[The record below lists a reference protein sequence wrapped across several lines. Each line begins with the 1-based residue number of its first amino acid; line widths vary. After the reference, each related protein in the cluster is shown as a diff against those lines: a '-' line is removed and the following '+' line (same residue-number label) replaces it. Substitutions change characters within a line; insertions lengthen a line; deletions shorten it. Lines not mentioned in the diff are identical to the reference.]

1 MVFVFVSAGL
11 GQLEQRGFRKYFY
24 ANQEVVVE
32 PTRTEFGEAAIV
44 SSLDARLGQDL
55 SDRFSSGM
63 FGTRVFTDLDEAKEF
78 LKDY

>member
-1 MVFVFVSAGL
+1 MVFVFVSAGT
-11 GQLEQRGFRKYFY
+11 GQLEQRGFRSYFY

-55 SDRFSSGM
+55 SDRYSSGL
-63 FGTRVFTDLDEAKEF
+63 FGTRVFNDLAEATEF
-78 LKDY
+78 LKTY